1 MKKIISCMM
10 LMLAAVTMVKAEET
24 ALAADT
30 TAAKE
35 EGKGVYP
42 YEIPGKYE
50 NVDVC
55 PEKTGLS
62 LFFPLGMTFAD
73 MDETGGAHLGS
84 GLSNLTMNL
93 GFGLEYNFTP
103 TWGLMGEF
111 TVANY
116 GKHSFK
122 SKKDPETGKREE
134 GTSFGN
140 AYNMDIMLTYDLAD
154 GFFPQRKST
163 LVSAY
168 FLLGAGL
175 GFYQYQSENDVVFA
189 NPYKDKEWDWDPY
202 LTGGFMLDFNI
213 TREFGLG
220 ARVTYN
226 YYMSDN
232 LDFSNTNG
240 SAHDNIGRL
249 NSNNDGMFYADL
261 VLRYK
266 INGNKKSH
274 VRNMGGG
281 IWDELYRPAAG
292 NCDCCDNI
300 DSLINDKLANLPKDT
315 VVVHSVDTVILQN
328 PNPQVVISQDD
339 VYVIYFPFDK
349 YYLDEVALAET
360 QRVAMRMLEHPEEC
374 VQLAGYTDYM
384 GTVQYNEVLS
394 QRRAETVR
402 QRLINEY
409 GISPDRI
416 LDNGR
421 GRLDDVKDRY
431 ARNRRVDVRFVT
443 REQMERLRNGEEIE
457 IVDPRRIA
465 VRY

>member
-1 MKKIISCMM
+1 MM
-10 LMLAAVTMVKAEET
+10 LMLAAVTMVKAEEV
-24 ALAADT
+24 ALANDT

-42 YEIPGKYE
+42 YEVPGKYE
-50 NVDVC
+50 NVDVH

-84 GLSNLTMNL
+84 GISNLTMNL
-93 GFGLEYNFTP
+93 GVGLEYNFTP

-122 SKKDPETGKREE
+122 SKKDPQTGMREQ
-134 GTSFGN
+134 GTSLGV
-140 AYNMDIMLTYDLAD
+140 AYNMDVMLTYDLGD

-163 LVSAY
+163 LVNAY

-175 GFYQYQSENDVVFA
+175 GFYQYQSE
-189 NPYKDKEWDWDPY
+189 YDKEFADPYGKHNFDWDPY
-202 LTGGFMLDFNI
+202 LTGGLLIDFNI

-232 LDFSNTNG
+232 LDYSNTNG

-274 VRNMGGG
+274 VRNMGAGV
-281 IWDELYRPAAG
+281 WDELYRPAG
-292 NCDCCDNI
+292 NGKCSC
-300 DSLINDKLANLPKDT
+300 SANLDSIIDAKLKNMPKDT
-315 VVVHSVDTVILQN
+315 VVVHSIDTVILQN
-328 PNPQVVISQDD
+328 PTPHVVISEDD

-349 YYLDEVALAET
+349 YYLDEAALIET

-384 GTVQYNEVLS
+384 GTIQYNEVLS

-402 QRLINEY
+402 RRLIEEY

-431 ARNRRVDVRFVT
+431 ARNRRVDVRFIT

-465 VRY
+465 VHY